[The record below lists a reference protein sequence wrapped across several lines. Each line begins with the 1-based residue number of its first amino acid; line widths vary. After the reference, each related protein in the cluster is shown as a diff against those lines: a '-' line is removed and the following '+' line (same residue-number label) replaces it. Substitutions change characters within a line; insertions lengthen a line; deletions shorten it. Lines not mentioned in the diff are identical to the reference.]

1 MTLTASW
8 IIERGT
14 MQGATAKLEISELG
28 ESCLLMRCSGGLSWE
43 DRTLLAERMSAA
55 AAGRTPAPDVILDLF
70 AVEFVNSAGIGA
82 LFQLA
87 QRVRSGGGKLLL
99 AAVPPVFLR
108 MFRMAGLDRLAS
120 LDDSVAAAAERL
132 GAGAAWGPAQSGGA
146 GSAVH

>member
-1 MTLTASW
+1 
-8 IIERGT
+8 
-14 MQGATAKLEISELG
+14 MQDATAKLEISELG
-28 ESCLLMRCSGGLSWE
+28 DSCLLMRCCGGLSWE
-43 DRTLLAERMSAA
+43 DRSLLAERMSAA
-55 AAGRTPAPDVILDLF
+55 ASGRSRWPDVILDLC

-120 LDDSVAAAAERL
+120 LNDSVAAAADRI
-132 GAGAAWGPAQSGGA
+132 GAGAEWGLASSGGD
-146 GSAVH
+146 GGAVH